1 LFIKTSENKEEQ
13 FPANT
18 HLIGDSAYGLSEWL
32 LTPYKD
38 FGNLSNDQKR
48 YNFIHSSSRSEWL
61 LTPYKDFGN
70 LSNDQKR
77 YNFIHS
83 SSRMCIERAFGH

>member
-1 LFIKTSENKEEQ
+1 MASGSVHDSRVLKNSTLFIKTSENKEEQ

-48 YNFIHSSSRSEWL
+48 YNFIHSSSR
-61 LTPYKDFGN
+61 
-70 LSNDQKR
+70 
-77 YNFIHS
+77 
-83 SSRMCIERAFGH
+83 MCIERAFGH